1 MGHSA
6 RLQPSGESNMP
17 LTRSSIVSP
26 RHRKVIVFSLI
37 VIIWVLGAA
46 ANGRFPLTTRSV

>member
-1 MGHSA
+1 
-6 RLQPSGESNMP
+6 MP